1 MSDEWVKYRKILERE
16 DEEFKKAM
24 EVQVS
29 ILLFSKFSSECR
41 ILAGVGIITQFSM
54 DFAIFK

>member
-1 MSDEWVKYRKILERE
+1 MSDEWNKYKRILDRE

-24 EVQVS
+24 EVKVS
-29 ILLFSKFSSECR
+29 TLLFSKLSSKYK
-41 ILAGVGIITQFSM
+41 ILAGVGIIAQNPI